1 MFREFFGLKEQS
13 CQTSREACRF
23 QELVFS
29 FESRGHKSV
38 GMDQSREG
46 GFDTCIDQESWNQQA
61 NKEAQ
66 EVKGE
71 GA

>member
-1 MFREFFGLKEQS
+1 MS
-13 CQTSREACRF
+13 F
-23 QELVFS
+23 QELVLS

-61 NKEAQ
+61 NKEAE